1 QRMLKAQGI
10 PTMVYY
16 PKPMHR
22 QQAFANTI
30 SAEANCPITQQ
41 LCKTVLSL
49 PLHPYLS
56 EETVDAVCSALR
68 GAL

>member
-1 QRMLKAQGI
+1 
-10 PTMVYY
+10 
-16 PKPMHR
+16 MHQ

-56 EETVDAVCSALR
+56 EETVDAVCNALR
-68 GAL
+68 CAL